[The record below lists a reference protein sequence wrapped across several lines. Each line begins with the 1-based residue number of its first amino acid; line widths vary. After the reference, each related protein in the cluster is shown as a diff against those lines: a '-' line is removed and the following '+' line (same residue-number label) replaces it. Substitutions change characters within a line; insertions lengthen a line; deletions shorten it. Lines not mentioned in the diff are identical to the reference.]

1 MSEEKTFYVELMK
14 FYRRSKYILFT
25 IITIFLTWFIFVDLV
40 DGDWGSLEN
49 SLENLSVFFHE
60 SLWPPNWKV
69 LEAQSYPVCE
79 RNWEILCSTGYIG
92 IMETLKIAFVATGFG
107 FVLSLP
113 IAVLASRNLYRD
125 EIAIPFRLLLS
136 AMRTLPS
143 IIWAILFVIIIGFG
157 PIAGVL
163 AMTFYTIGYLGKL
176 QYEAIEG
183 LSKEPLEA
191 ARAMGLNNSEIAL
204 RVIIPECANNLISQI
219 LFMFEY
225 NVRHGSVIG
234 IVGAGGIGYYISTYL
249 KFLQY
254 DKVIALLIIL
264 FIVVV
269 IIDLLSIKARSY
281 FIDDSTFKTPYL
293 FGNIF
298 RGKK

>member
-1 MSEEKTFYVELMK
+1 MNIARKKYPIFITF
-14 FYRRSKYILFT
+14 ILFT
-25 IITIFLTWFIFVDLV
+25 TWLVFVNLV
-40 DGDWGSLEN
+40 DGDWASLEN
-49 SLENLSVFFHE
+49 SLDNLSTFFYE

-69 LEAQSYPVCE
+69 IEAQSYPVCD
-79 RNWEILCSTGYIG
+79 RNWDFLCSPAYIG

-107 FVLSLP
+107 FILSLP
-113 IAVLASRNLYRD
+113 LATLASRNLYRD
-125 EIAIPFRLLLS
+125 SIAIPFRVLLA

-143 IIWAILFVIIIGFG
+143 IIWAIFFVILVGLG
-157 PIAGVL
+157 PVSGVL
-163 AMTFYTIGYLGKL
+163 AMTFYTVGYLGKL

-183 LSKEPLEA
+183 LSNDPLDA
-191 ARAMGLNNSEIAL
+191 AKAMGLKNSEIIQ
-204 RVIIPECANNLISQI
+204 RVVIPETANNLISQ
-219 LFMFEY
+219 LFFMFEY

-264 FIVVV
+264 FGVV
-269 IIDLLSIKARSY
+269 IIIDLASIKARSY
-281 FIDDSTFKTPYL
+281 FVEDATFKSPNL
-293 FGNIF
+293 FGNFF

>member
-1 MSEEKTFYVELMK
+1 MNIQRK
-14 FYRRSKYILFT
+14 KYP
-25 IITIFLTWFIFVDLV
+25 IFLAFILITTYLVFVDLV
-40 DGDWGSLEN
+40 DGDWSSLEN
-49 SLENLSVFFHE
+49 SLDNLSTFFYE

-69 LEAQSYPVCE
+69 IEAQSYPVCE
-79 RNWEILCSTGYIG
+79 RNWDFLCSPAYIG
-92 IMETLKIAFVATGFG
+92 ITETLKIAFVATGLG
-107 FVLSLP
+107 FIIGLP
-113 IAVLASRNLYRD
+113 LATLASRNLYSD
-125 EIAIPFRLLLS
+125 SIAIPFRLLLS

-143 IIWAILFVIIIGFG
+143 IIWAIFFVILVGLG
-157 PIAGVL
+157 PISGVL

-183 LSKEPLEA
+183 LSNDPLDA
-191 ARAMGLNNSEIAL
+191 AKAMGLKNSEIIQ
-204 RVIIPECANNLISQI
+204 RVVIPETANNLISQ
-219 LFMFEY
+219 LFFMFEY

-269 IIDLLSIKARSY
+269 IIDLISIKARSY
-281 FIDDSTFKTPYL
+281 FIDNATFKSPSL
-293 FGNIF
+293 FENFF
-298 RGKK
+298 RVK

>member
-1 MSEEKTFYVELMK
+1 MNIQRK
-14 FYRRSKYILFT
+14 KYP
-25 IITIFLTWFIFVDLV
+25 IFLAFILITTYLVFVDLV
-40 DGDWGSLEN
+40 DGNWSSLEN
-49 SLENLSVFFHE
+49 SLDNLSTFFYE

-69 LEAQSYPVCE
+69 IEAQSYPACE
-79 RNWEILCSTGYIG
+79 RNWDFLCSPAYIG
-92 IMETLKIAFVATGFG
+92 ITETLKIAFVATGLG
-107 FVLSLP
+107 FIIGLP
-113 IAVLASRNLYRD
+113 LATLASRNLYSD
-125 EIAIPFRLLLS
+125 SIAIPFRLLLS

-143 IIWAILFVIIIGFG
+143 IIWAIFFVILVGLG
-157 PIAGVL
+157 PISGVL

-183 LSKEPLEA
+183 LSNDPLDA
-191 ARAMGLNNSEIAL
+191 AKAMGLKNSEIIQ
-204 RVIIPECANNLISQI
+204 RVVIPETANNLISQ
-219 LFMFEY
+219 LFFMFEY

-269 IIDLLSIKARSY
+269 IIDLISIKARSY
-281 FIDDSTFKTPYL
+281 FIDNATFKSSSL
-293 FGNIF
+293 FENFF
-298 RGKK
+298 RVK

>member
-1 MSEEKTFYVELMK
+1 MD
-14 FYRRSKYILFT
+14 YRRHKYS
-25 IITIFLTWFIFVDLV
+25 IFIVSISVLSLLVFVDLV
-40 DGDWGSLEN
+40 DNDWDSFEN
-49 SLENLSVFFHE
+49 SLDNLSTFFHE

-79 RNWEILCSTGYIG
+79 SRWSVMCSPGYIG
-92 IMETLKIAFVATGFG
+92 IIETLKIAFVSTGLG

-113 IAVLASRNLYRD
+113 LAVLASRNIYGDRV
-125 EIAIPFRLLLS
+125 AIPCRLLLS

-143 IIWAILFVIIIGFG
+143 IIWAIFFVILIGFG
-157 PIAGVL
+157 PLSGVF

-176 QYEAIEG
+176 QYETIEG
-183 LSKEPLEA
+183 LSKEPLDA
-191 ARAMGLNNSEIAL
+191 ARAMGLNKGEIVQ
-204 RVIIPECANNLISQI
+204 RVVIPEAGNNLISQL

-264 FIVVV
+264 FFVVV
-269 IIDLLSIKARSY
+269 VIDLLSIKARSY
-281 FIDDSTFKTPYL
+281 FVEDATFKSPSL
-293 FGNIF
+293 FGNVF
-298 RGKK
+298 RGK

>member
-1 MSEEKTFYVELMK
+1 MNIKRK
-14 FYRRSKYILFT
+14 KYP
-25 IITIFLTWFIFVDLV
+25 IFLAFILVTTYLVFVDLV
-40 DGDWGSLEN
+40 DGDWSSLEN
-49 SLENLSVFFHE
+49 SLDNLSTFFYE

-69 LEAQSYPVCE
+69 IEAQSYPVCE
-79 RNWEILCSTGYIG
+79 RNWDFLCSPAYLG
-92 IMETLKIAFVATGFG
+92 ITETLKIAFVATGLG
-107 FVLSLP
+107 FILGLP
-113 IAVLASRNLYRD
+113 LATLASRNLYSD
-125 EIAIPFRLLLS
+125 SIAIPFRLLLS

-143 IIWAILFVIIIGFG
+143 IIWAIFFVILVGLG
-157 PIAGVL
+157 PISGVL

-183 LSKEPLEA
+183 LSNDPLDA
-191 ARAMGLNNSEIAL
+191 AKAMGLKNSEIIQ
-204 RVIIPECANNLISQI
+204 RVVIPETANNLISQ
-219 LFMFEY
+219 LFFMFEY

-269 IIDLLSIKARSY
+269 LIDLISIKARSY
-281 FIDDSTFKTPYL
+281 FIDNATFKSPSL
-293 FGNIF
+293 FDNFF
-298 RGKK
+298 RVK

>member
-1 MSEEKTFYVELMK
+1 MNIQRK
-14 FYRRSKYILFT
+14 KYP
-25 IITIFLTWFIFVDLV
+25 IFLAFILIATYLVFVDLV
-40 DGDWGSLEN
+40 DGDWSSLEN
-49 SLENLSVFFHE
+49 SLDNLSTFFYE

-69 LEAQSYPVCE
+69 IEAQSYPACE
-79 RNWEILCSTGYIG
+79 RNWDFLCSPAYIG
-92 IMETLKIAFVATGFG
+92 ITETLKIAFVATGLG
-107 FVLSLP
+107 FIIGLP
-113 IAVLASRNLYRD
+113 LATLASRNLYSD
-125 EIAIPFRLLLS
+125 SIAIPFRLLLS

-143 IIWAILFVIIIGFG
+143 IIWAIFFVILVGLG
-157 PIAGVL
+157 PISGVL

-183 LSKEPLEA
+183 LSNDPLDA
-191 ARAMGLNNSEIAL
+191 AKAMGLKNSEIIQ
-204 RVIIPECANNLISQI
+204 RVVIPETANNLISQ
-219 LFMFEY
+219 LFFMFEY

-269 IIDLLSIKARSY
+269 IIDLISIKARSY
-281 FIDDSTFKTPYL
+281 FIDNATFKSSSL
-293 FGNIF
+293 FENFF
-298 RGKK
+298 RVK